1 MKEIK
6 DTNAIPYDKFFDYI
20 KSLSTKQI
28 DDIYVSQMLT
38 HFLVSRLDK
47 MQFEDTIK
55 GDIAKL
61 ANSLMD
67 KISEGFDTPERKSV
81 ICSEQHQQIQGGL
94 IFVEQSIRVM
104 LQVGRKLNP
113 NQQIKFQQA
122 HDNMLRKFKLQIA

>member
-6 DTNAIPYDKFFDYI
+6 NTNAIPYDKFFDYI

-38 HFLVSRLDK
+38 HFLVSHLDK

-67 KISEGFDTPERKSV
+67 KISEGLDNSELKSA
-81 ICSEQHQQIQGGL
+81 ICSQQYEQIQEGL
-94 IFVEQSIRVM
+94 VFVEQSVRLM